1 MTLWHIIRFT
11 TIRHLRLT
19 EIWSHLRGWQ
29 AGYKPKYL
37 RDEWV
42 AVKQRNAVA
51 WDPNELHRFLI
62 GDKMESNQ
70 MVHQDHKGQG

>member
-11 TIRHLRLT
+11 TIRHLWLT
-19 EIWSHLRGWQ
+19 TITDNKRGN
-29 AGYKPKYL
+29 KKL

-51 WDPNELHRFLI
+51 WDPNLLHQFLT
-62 GDKMESNQ
+62 GGGVQ
-70 MVHQDHKGQG
+70 QDEP